1 MNAILV
7 PSGDHA
13 GWRSAAKVLVTRC
26 TPLPSAFMN
35 QMSKLESGT
44 RALLK
49 AIFVPSADH
58 CRFEVPAGRVG
69 R

>member
-1 MNAILV
+1 M
-7 PSGDHA
+7 
-13 GWRSAAKVLVTRC
+13 LVTRC

-44 RALLK
+44 RELLK

-58 CRFEVPAGRVG
+58 AGSKLLGGSGLRFWSPVPSGLTVKIE
-69 R
+69 